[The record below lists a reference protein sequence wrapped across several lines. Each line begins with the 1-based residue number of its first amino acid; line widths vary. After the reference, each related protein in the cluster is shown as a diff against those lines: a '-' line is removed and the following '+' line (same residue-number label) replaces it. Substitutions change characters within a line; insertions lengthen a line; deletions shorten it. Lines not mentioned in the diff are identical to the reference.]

1 MPKTKEKTKKSSK
14 PDFNFWFSKLSD
26 QLERLIICHE
36 KQLGGQVIQGF
47 DSQKE
52 LDNREGGHA

>member
-1 MPKTKEKTKKSSK
+1 MSKKSTTKKSSK
-14 PDFNFWFSKLSD
+14 PDLNDWLEKISD